1 MEYNESGLPIS
12 ILSEAEVE
20 TAERW
25 VGKNIEDPNL
35 REIFGK
41 LILHGR
47 KHLYH
52 SQIPME
58 QADCGLIFRH
68 WGNEIYLTE
77 VEGGAADE
85 TRLRLAVAVRA
96 IASEQEDPSLWSY
109 LRDFTDILEESQT
122 DLKVICGGKR

>member
-1 MEYNESGLPIS
+1 MEYNESALPIS
-12 ILSEAEVE
+12 ILSEEDVE
-20 TAERW
+20 TAEQW

-47 KHLYH
+47 NHLFH

-58 QADCGLIFRH
+58 QSDCGLIFRH

-77 VEGGAADE
+77 IEGGIADE
-85 TRLRLAVAVRA
+85 NRLRLAVAVRA
-96 IASEQEDPSLWSY
+96 IASEQEDPSLWTY
-109 LRDFTDILEESQT
+109 LKDFKDILEESQT
-122 DLKVICGGKR
+122 DLQVICGGKR